1 MTRCG
6 PWWRG
11 CSSCALAPSGSA
23 AVSLASSQGPRRAV
37 RAVARGS
44 FRRGYPNWNYRPH
57 RAAPDEAR
65 LRHNH
70 LRAGVSLPALM
81 KLLGHRTANMTLR
94 FVEIAQQD
102 LQREFHLARQ
112 TPRHLIPLPASPP
125 AADLDV
131 VDATTVTERLSNT
144 ARQQNPTVSDK
155 PLQILLRRLIRL
167 AGGPEGRRCL
177 RRLQPRPGLARLL

>member
-94 FVEIAQQD
+94 YVQITQQD

-112 TPRHLIPLPASPP
+112 HPRHFIPLPAALSVAGPG
-125 AADLDV
+125 AADASLVLDRIQ
-131 VDATTVTERLSNT
+131 ATMRVLDLY
-144 ARQQNPTVSDK
+144 RQQNPAADPRQLT
-155 PLQILLRRLIRL
+155 LLARRLLRIRAIFRKVSSVL
-167 AGGPEGRRCL
+167 TPEK
-177 RRLQPRPGLARLL
+177 